1 MKTLITA
8 IALSM
13 FAASSTVAI
22 AQGCHKTCADGY
34 TYSHEAGGC
43 VKKSVSS

>member
-8 IALSM
+8 LALAM
-13 FAASSTVAI
+13 FAAGSSVAV

-34 TYSHEAGGC
+34 TYSSEAGGC
-43 VKKSVSS
+43 VKKTMSS